1 MNIVTT
7 SLLRLLVFASAI
19 TFVSFTSSIK
29 AAFPRSQ
36 QAVDQNFKNF
46 CRAYAHE
53 PSYQTGVEIGKRYI
67 AAARVAMSSGNDRQL
82 RTLSRYFDNLPII
95 NQLRMRAEDI
105 EAAHRGA
112 RAQSF
117 NYGLCADLLN
127 LTKEV
132 LLIGAGIAAEI
143 DAVKHD
149 PAFIAFLRS
158 LPGLEQSQGQEIELV
173 KLLIPQLIKIY
184 S

>member
-1 MNIVTT
+1 MNIVNN
-7 SLLRLLVFASAI
+7 SFLKVLVFASVI
-19 TFVSFTSSIK
+19 TFVGFTSSVK

-36 QAVDQNFKNF
+36 HAADQNFKNF

-67 AAARVAMSSGNDRQL
+67 AAVRVAMSSGNDRQL

-95 NQLRMRAEDI
+95 NQLRMRAEAL
-105 EAAHRGA
+105 EAHHRT
-112 RAQSF
+112 RTQSF
-117 NYGLCADLLN
+117 NYELCADLLN
-127 LTKEV
+127 LTKEA
-132 LLIGAGIAAEI
+132 LLICAGVAAEV